1 MTEKTPKYLEEKK
14 MKNRSLITR
23 YKCGNETKGNQHWR
37 EEDDRR
43 CRICQRKFHILKEC
57 EATKNEL
64 RIEEFVGEEAKGLKL
79 IKWIEKLRRENIRG
93 K

>member
-1 MTEKTPKYLEEKK
+1 M
-14 MKNRSLITR
+14 I
-23 YKCGNETKGNQHWR
+23 
-37 EEDDRR
+37 EDAEYAR
-43 CRICQRKFHILKEC
+43 QRKFHILKEC

-79 IKWIEKLRRENIRG
+79 IKWIEKLRRENRRG